1 MSSGLAHCGCHG
13 AQPGH
18 EPNKRKLKPNAVI
31 PLREELQK
39 WADAPKAT
47 NSKYAKSDSQR

>member
-1 MSSGLAHCGCHG
+1 VGYG